1 MRLFAELQDLVREQS
16 REIAVVVSRA
26 DRLFAVTVDEAQ
38 AMDKFPPGNIEA
50 APVVSNGGNGV
61 VRRLARTAKGKD
73 VILLLETD
81 RLLADCGAV
90 AVAG

>member
-1 MRLFAELQDLVREQS
+1 ME
-16 REIAVVVSRA
+16 
-26 DRLFAVTVDEAQ
+26 
-38 AMDKFPPGNIEA
+38 KFPPGNIEA

-73 VILLLETD
+73 VILLLEAD